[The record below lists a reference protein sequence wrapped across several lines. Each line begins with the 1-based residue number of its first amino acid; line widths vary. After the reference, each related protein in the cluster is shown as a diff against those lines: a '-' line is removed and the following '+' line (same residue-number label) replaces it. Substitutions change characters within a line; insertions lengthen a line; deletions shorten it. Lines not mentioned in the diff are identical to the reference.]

1 MGLKERPNLG
11 HTGTNPD
18 TGYMVDAE
26 VLTSIMEPAHTLHQ
40 RGLYDPTR
48 YSLKIPEVAAQFET
62 IKGSGVGDQ
71 IMVRTNGMLPDGHPV
86 YAYLKKAYGP
96 SSKKPYLGEPQP
108 NIEIGDGNT
117 RQWLALLAIKELEE
131 AGLPTVRV
139 RRVPIHLIKNCTDD
153 MLQQI
158 FERTN
163 GDRQGNGWFQNLL
176 LFRVHR
182 LDGLSEEEIC
192 ARMRVPPRAITTF
205 KAFDEVEDEVAKLYA
220 KGGISIARVREIAK
234 LPRKEQLAA
243 AQERKLGKRAA
254 REYGALTN
262 VQSRKIADRIESHW
276 TSSKANTAGYTGNEV
291 AALLRYERGDRTAL
305 DKYPALLKLVSK
317 ALKVKGD

>member
-11 HTGTNPD
+11 HTGTHTD
-18 TGYMVDAE
+18 AGFYVDADC
-26 VLTSIMEPAHTLHQ
+26 LNPIMHPSHTLNQ
-40 RGLYDPTR
+40 KGLFDPTR
-48 YSLKIPEVAAQFET
+48 YNLKIPEVASQFET
-62 IKGSGVGDQ
+62 IKGAGVTDQ
-71 IMVRTNGMLPDGHPV
+71 LMVRTNGMLPEGHPV
-86 YAYLKKAYGP
+86 YAYLKQAYGP

-117 RQWLALLAIKELEE
+117 RQWLSLLAIKELEE
-131 AGLPTVRV
+131 AGLPVLRV
-139 RRVPIHLIKNCTDD
+139 RRLPVHLIKNCTDE
-153 MLQQI
+153 MLQQV

-163 GDRQGNGWFQNLL
+163 GDRQGNGWYQNLL

-182 LDGLSEEEIC
+182 LDGKDEGEIC
-192 ARMRVPPRAITTF
+192 ERMRVPPRALTTF

-243 AQERKLGKRAA
+243 AQDRKMGKRAA

-262 VQSRKIADRIESHW
+262 VQSRKIADRIEALW
-276 TSSKANTAGYTGNEV
+276 TNHKNTAGYTGSEV
-291 AALLRYERGDRTAL
+291 AALLRYERGDRQAL
-305 DKYPALLKLVSK
+305 DKFPGLFKLVTK
-317 ALKVKGD
+317 ALKVEKE